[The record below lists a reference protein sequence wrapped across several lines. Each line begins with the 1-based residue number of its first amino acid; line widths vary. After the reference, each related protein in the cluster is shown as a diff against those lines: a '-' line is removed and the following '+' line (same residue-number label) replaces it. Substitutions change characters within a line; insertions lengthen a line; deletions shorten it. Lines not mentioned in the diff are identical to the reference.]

1 MVVDCFCLC
10 CLIAIV
16 VVAITATRSRKSVPS
31 AIGSGSLGVSP
42 QPGIPMTAF
51 FLPPIPEDGAL
62 VVPLDMLGDSEEKGV

>member
-31 AIGSGSLGVSP
+31 AIGSGSLGVSAQSGMP
-42 QPGIPMTAF
+42 TSSPLPLPSLLAG
-51 FLPPIPEDGAL
+51 LPPPPEEGVSL
-62 VVPLDMLGDSEEKGV
+62 PKGS